1 MEKELHGKAAKT
13 DEEKCHILG
22 MQSNSKNKTIQAEN
36 RIWNTT
42 GEREKLTTK
51 MYYIDLVLLEMNENR
66 CSAVCNIQ

>member
-42 GEREKLTTK
+42 GEREREKDNK
-51 MYYIDLVLLEMNENR
+51 NVLYR
-66 CSAVCNIQ
+66 FGVIGDK